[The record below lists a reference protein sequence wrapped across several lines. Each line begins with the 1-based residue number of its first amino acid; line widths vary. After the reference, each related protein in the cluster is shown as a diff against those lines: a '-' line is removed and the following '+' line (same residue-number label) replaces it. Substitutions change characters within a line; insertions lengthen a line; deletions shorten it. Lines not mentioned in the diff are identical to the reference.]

1 MSLKAA
7 FGFIRAVRE
16 CHDLQT
22 ILQDLGQAVSG
33 EELVKLG
40 KETGFDYTEVELQA
54 AFKHDWVM
62 RSLRYGIMQTPE
74 KPQS

>member
-16 CHDLQT
+16 CQDLQAS
-22 ILQDLGQAVSG
+22 LQDLGQAVSG
-33 EELVKLG
+33 EELVKFG

-54 AFKHDWVM
+54 AFQHDWVM
-62 RSLRYGIMQTPE
+62 RSLYYGIIETSDKRQ
-74 KPQS
+74 

>member
-16 CHDLQT
+16 RQDLQT
-22 ILQDLGQAVSG
+22 SLQDLGQAVSG

-40 KETGFDYTEVELQA
+40 KESGFDYTEVELQA

-62 RSLRYGIMQTPE
+62 RSVRYGIIETSD
-74 KPQS
+74 KP

>member
-1 MSLKAA
+1 MSFKAA

-16 CHDLQT
+16 CQDLQAR
-22 ILQDLGQAVSG
+22 LQDLGHAVSG

-40 KETGFDYTEVELQA
+40 QETGFDYREVELQA

-62 RSLRYGIMQTPE
+62 RALRHGIIQIPE
-74 KPQS
+74 KRQS

>member
-16 CHDLQT
+16 CQDLQAS
-22 ILQDLGQAVSG
+22 LQDLGQAVNG
-33 EELVKLG
+33 EELVKFG
-40 KETGFDYTEVELQA
+40 KETGFDYTLIELQA

-62 RSLRYGIMQTPE
+62 RSLHYGIIQTSE
-74 KPQS
+74 KRQ

>member
-16 CHDLQT
+16 RQNLQAS
-22 ILQDLGQAVSG
+22 LLMKGQAVSG
-33 EELVKLG
+33 EELVKFG

-62 RSLRYGIMQTPE
+62 RSLHYGIIQTPE
-74 KPQS
+74 KPQ

>member
-16 CHDLQT
+16 CQNLQT
-22 ILQDLGQAVSG
+22 SLLMKGQAVSG

-40 KETGFDYTEVELQA
+40 QETGFDYTEVELQA
-54 AFKHDWVM
+54 AFQHDWVM
-62 RSLRYGIMQTPE
+62 RSLRYGIVQTPE
-74 KPQS
+74 KRQ

>member
-16 CHDLQT
+16 HQDLQAS
-22 ILQDLGQAVSG
+22 LLSLGQAVNG

-40 KETGFDYTEVELQA
+40 KETGFDYTQEELQV

-62 RSLRYGIMQTPE
+62 RSLSYGIIQTPD
-74 KPQS
+74 KPQ

>member
-16 CHDLQT
+16 HQNLQAS
-22 ILQDLGQAVSG
+22 LLSLGQAVNG

-40 KETGFDYTEVELQA
+40 KENGFYYTEVELQT

-62 RSLRYGIMQTPE
+62 RSLSYGIIQTPE
-74 KPQS
+74 KPQ

>member
-16 CHDLQT
+16 RQDLQT
-22 ILQDLGQAVSG
+22 SLQDLGQTVSG

-40 KETGFDYTEVELQA
+40 QESGFDYTEVELQA

-62 RSLRYGIMQTPE
+62 RSVRYGIIETSD
-74 KPQS
+74 KP

>member
-16 CHDLQT
+16 RQNLQAS
-22 ILQDLGQAVSG
+22 LQDLGQAVSG

-40 KETGFDYTEVELQA
+40 QETGFDYTEVELQA

-62 RSLRYGIMQTPE
+62 RSVRYGIFQTPE
-74 KPQS
+74 ERQ

>member
-7 FGFIRAVRE
+7 FKFIRAVRE
-16 CHDLQT
+16 RQDLQT
-22 ILQDLGQAVSG
+22 SLQDLGQAVGG

-62 RSLRYGIMQTPE
+62 RSFRHGIIQAPE
-74 KPQS
+74 KR

>member
-7 FGFIRAVRE
+7 FVFIQAVRE
-16 CHDLQT
+16 RQDLQAS
-22 ILQDLGQAVSG
+22 LQDLGQAVSG

-40 KETGFDYTEVELQA
+40 EETGFDYTQEELQA

-62 RSLRYGIMQTPE
+62 RSVRYGIVQTPE
-74 KPQS
+74 KR

>member
-16 CHDLQT
+16 HQDLQT
-22 ILQDLGQAVSG
+22 SLQDLGQAVSG

-54 AFKHDWVM
+54 AFQHDWVM

-74 KPQS
+74 KRQ